1 MAAFL
6 TSDLLVGYV
15 FGALLIMIRVLGAV
29 WWTPGLG
36 ENQAPMRVR
45 VSFALVTAVVLDL
58 GLGGLLI
65 APPDS
70 LLLLVLLV
78 GREVL
83 LGIAMG
89 FALSLILT
97 AVETAGSIAALS
109 MGLSFNVFVDPTS
122 GNESLALGGL
132 LRIVAALIF
141 VVVGGPNVMLLTVFQ
156 HLQHVPPGELVMALP
171 TAATLATLLGGL
183 ALTALSLAAPVVIA
197 TLVLNI
203 AMAFVT
209 RVVPA
214 ANLFA
219 IGVGAMLIAGLLS
232 MGMMGDALVFH
243 MDHMVQALPRQMLDM
258 AGSR

>member
-1 MAAFL
+1 MSAFP
-6 TSDLLVGYV
+6 SAELLVGYI
-15 FGALLIMIRVLGAV
+15 FGVMLIMVRVLGAV
-29 WWTPGLG
+29 WWVPGLG
-36 ENQAPMRVR
+36 ENQAPMRLR
-45 VSFALVTAVVLDL
+45 VTFALVVAVVLDL
-58 GLGGLLI
+58 GLGGLFI
-65 APPDS
+65 PPPTS
-70 LLLLVLLV
+70 LLHLALLV

-83 LGIAMG
+83 LGLSMG
-89 FALSLILT
+89 FALSVILT
-97 AVETAGSIAALS
+97 AVEAAGSVAALS

-122 GNESLALGGL
+122 GNESLAIGAL
-132 LRIVAALIF
+132 LRMGAALIF

-156 HLQHVPPGELVMALP
+156 HLQHVPPGELVLAMP
-171 TAATLATLLGGL
+171 TAATLGTVLGNL
-183 ALTALSLAAPVVIA
+183 AMTALSLSAPVVIA

-243 MDHMVQALPRQMLDM
+243 MDHAVLALPRQMLDM
-258 AGSR
+258 AGAR

>member
-1 MAAFL
+1 MGALVSA
-6 TSDLLVGYV
+6 DLVLGYV
-15 FGALLIMIRVLGAV
+15 FAGLLLMVRVLGAV
-29 WWTPGLG
+29 WWAPGLA

-45 VSFALVTAVVLDL
+45 LTFALVTAIVLDL
-58 GLGGLLI
+58 GLGGLFI
-65 APPDS
+65 PPPDS
-70 LLLLVLLV
+70 PLLLALLV

-83 LGIAMG
+83 LGLGLG
-89 FALSLILT
+89 FALSLLLS

-132 LRIVAALIF
+132 LRMVAALIF
-141 VVVGGPNVMLLTVFQ
+141 VVMGGPNVMLLTVFQ
-156 HLQHVPPGELVMALP
+156 HLQHVPPGELTLAIP
-171 TAATLATLLGGL
+171 TLATMARVLGEL
-183 ALTALSLAAPVVIA
+183 SITALELSAPVVIA

-219 IGVGAMLIAGLLS
+219 IGVGAMLLAGLLS
-232 MGMMGDALVFH
+232 MGMLGDALVFH
-243 MDHMVQALPRQMLDM
+243 MDQALQDLPRRMLDL
-258 AGSR
+258 AGAP